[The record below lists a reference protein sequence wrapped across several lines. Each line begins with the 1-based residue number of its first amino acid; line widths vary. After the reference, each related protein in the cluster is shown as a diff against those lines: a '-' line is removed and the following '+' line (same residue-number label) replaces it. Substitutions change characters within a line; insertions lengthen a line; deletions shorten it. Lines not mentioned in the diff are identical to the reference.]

1 MGLLGSLFSAAAD
14 IAKETITETMN
25 QNETEKFI
33 KIMMERDAQNAEA
46 NEKLY
51 QDWLTHERSNYFAAK
66 KNTIIHDAFDVL
78 MDSFEDIV
86 KDVKAAIYWY
96 EKAAN
101 QGSVYAMYRAGYI
114 YYSEPI
120 DYNKAGQWFSL
131 AAEKG
136 DKDAEEVLRNNLRYN
151 RFTKKWDA
159 VR

>member
-1 MGLLGSLFSAAAD
+1 MGDKGSVVVADCGRGVEKGGFQILLDACFIGGANPYIGCERWLKKAAEQNYIYAEELLAD
-14 IAKETITETMN
+14 KYYEGV
-25 QNETEKFI
+25 
-33 KIMMERDAQNAEA
+33 
-46 NEKLY
+46 Y
-51 QDWLTHERSNYFAAK
+51 
-66 KNTIIHDAFDVL
+66 
-78 MDSFEDIV
+78 IV

>member
-78 MDSFEDIV
+78 MDSFEDTGKFDFSAV
-86 KDVKAAIYWY
+86 DLVPSAGSRTGSCKDGA
-96 EKAAN
+96 
-101 QGSVYAMYRAGYI
+101 
-114 YYSEPI
+114 
-120 DYNKAGQWFSL
+120 
-131 AAEKG
+131 
-136 DKDAEEVLRNNLRYN
+136 
-151 RFTKKWDA
+151 
-159 VR
+159 

>member
-1 MGLLGSLFSAAAD
+1 MHSPN
-14 IAKETITETMN
+14 M
-25 QNETEKFI
+25 
-33 KIMMERDAQNAEA
+33 
-46 NEKLY
+46 
-51 QDWLTHERSNYFAAK
+51 THPY
-66 KNTIIHDAFDVL
+66 IH
-78 MDSFEDIV
+78 
-86 KDVKAAIYWY
+86 

>member
-66 KNTIIHDAFDVL
+66 KNTINEILISGLEAWL
-78 MDSFEDIV
+78 NNNNTS
-86 KDVKAAIYWY
+86 
-96 EKAAN
+96 
-101 QGSVYAMYRAGYI
+101 SMY
-114 YYSEPI
+114 
-120 DYNKAGQWFSL
+120 D
-131 AAEKG
+131 
-136 DKDAEEVLRNNLRYN
+136 
-151 RFTKKWDA
+151 
-159 VR
+159 

>member
-1 MGLLGSLFSAAAD
+1 MGGIIYGLTRISFSAAAD

-78 MDSFEDIV
+78 MDSFEDTGKFDFSAV
-86 KDVKAAIYWY
+86 DSLSDELKSSDSYKQEAADV
-96 EKAAN
+96 
-101 QGSVYAMYRAGYI
+101 V
-114 YYSEPI
+114 
-120 DYNKAGQWFSL
+120 
-131 AAEKG
+131 
-136 DKDAEEVLRNNLRYN
+136 
-151 RFTKKWDA
+151 
-159 VR
+159 

>member
-1 MGLLGSLFSAAAD
+1 
-14 IAKETITETMN
+14 
-25 QNETEKFI
+25 
-33 KIMMERDAQNAEA
+33 MMERDAQNAEA

-78 MDSFEDIV
+78 MDSFEDAEELLADKYYEGVYIV

>member
-66 KNTIIHDAFDVL
+66 KKKPTILRLKRILSFMMPL
-78 MDSFEDIV
+78 MF
-86 KDVKAAIYWY
+86 
-96 EKAAN
+96 
-101 QGSVYAMYRAGYI
+101 
-114 YYSEPI
+114 
-120 DYNKAGQWFSL
+120 
-131 AAEKG
+131 
-136 DKDAEEVLRNNLRYN
+136 
-151 RFTKKWDA
+151 
-159 VR
+159 

>member
-66 KNTIIHDAFDVL
+66 KN
-78 MDSFEDIV
+78 
-86 KDVKAAIYWY
+86 
-96 EKAAN
+96 
-101 QGSVYAMYRAGYI
+101 
-114 YYSEPI
+114 
-120 DYNKAGQWFSL
+120 
-131 AAEKG
+131 
-136 DKDAEEVLRNNLRYN
+136 N